1 MRLWGELAS
10 GDVSAFMGFIND
22 EEKWHIQLGTL
33 GPFPH
38 GGVVVHMSLVC
49 AMLEIVYRS
58 GTAYAPVDRP
68 KMVTLK
74 WAVASDEVSQFEGS

>member
-1 MRLWGELAS
+1 MAYTTR
-10 GDVSAFMGFIND
+10 
-22 EEKWHIQLGTL
+22 GTL
-33 GPFPH
+33 GLFPH
-38 GGVVVHMSLVC
+38 SGVVVHMSLC

-74 WAVASDEVSQFEGS
+74 WDVASDHEVSQLEGS

>member
-1 MRLWGELAS
+1 MRLLGELAS

-22 EEKWHIQLGTL
+22 EEKWHIQLG
-33 GPFPH
+33 GHYFPMAELSC
-38 GGVVVHMSLVC
+38 MSLC

-74 WAVASDEVSQFEGS
+74 WDVASDHEVSQLEGS